1 VTAELEPAAERRSS
15 STSSVRRGGVP
26 VAADVER
33 EVIRRLGRIGQR
45 LTAGRR
51 ALLAVLRSA
60 DRPLSVASLLAAD
73 VRLHQSS
80 VYRNLHALEAAGVV
94 ARLAGP
100 AGEGHYELAETLAGH
115 HHHLV
120 CRHCGRLEDCV
131 LPEVLERSLDE
142 VARSTG
148 RRHRFVVDEHRLD
161 LLGLCAD
168 CA

>member
-1 VTAELEPAAERRSS
+1 MAGE
-15 STSSVRRGGVP
+15 
-26 VAADVER
+26 VER
-33 EVIRRLGRIGQR
+33 EAARRLRRIGR
-45 LTAGRR
+45 RFTSGRR
-51 ALLAVLRSA
+51 LLLEVLCAA
-60 DRPLSVASLLAAD
+60 DRPLTVGSIVVAD
-73 VRLHQSS
+73 QRLHLSS
-80 VYRNLHALEAAGVV
+80 VYRNLHALEAAEVI

-100 AGEGHYELAETLAGH
+100 TGESHYELAETLAGH

-131 LPEVLERSLDE
+131 LPDVLERALDE

-148 RRHRFVVDEHRLD
+148 QRHRFVVDEHRLD